1 MKKSHVVQSHRGLVE
16 RMFARLKKWLVLLG
30 GSVESIEIKEME
42 LDAAM
47 ALQNLNELDRLK
59 LMDLIPDRPK
69 FAAGSHIITRDL
81 EPSLKIP
88 KSVRVADDK
97 FPEHLLQFHQAL
109 TTITPKLAKILQPL
123 LGHKIFTSRTLKRSE
138 NLFLAG
144 NVLQIQ
150 AEMEGLG
157 VWRVGF
163 RVGASMKAVI
173 YQCFARLRADEG
185 VLQSCCECKNG
196 YVLNHHIARY

>member
-16 RMFARLKKWLVLLG
+16 RMFARLKKWEVLSG

-47 ALQNLNELDRLK
+47 ALQNLNELVRLNF
-59 LMDLIPDRPK
+59 MHLIPDRPQ
-69 FAAGSHIITRDL
+69 FAPGSHIITRDL

-88 KSVRVADDK
+88 KSVSVADAK
-97 FPEHLLQFHQAL
+97 FPQHLREFHGAL
-109 TTITPKLAKILQPL
+109 STIGPKLRKIIQAVP
-123 LGHKIFTSRTLKRSE
+123 GNVIFTTRTLKRSE
-138 NLFLAG
+138 NLFLGG

-150 AEMEGLG
+150 AEEEGLG

-173 YQCFARLRADEG
+173 YHCYARLRADEG
-185 VLQSCCECKNG
+185 VLHSCCECKNG
-196 YVLNHHIARY
+196 